1 MHLIT
6 AQEIT
11 GLNPVE
17 VTNKPQKGGN
27 TSEFQKGAR
36 FFFEI
41 KRRVSF
47 CGFQSGAL
55 SGKALAN
62 PAIFSK
68 RSFIRIRTRQLAE
81 RNPVRQ
87 DANAAAGL
95 SSFKKEFKGKPSLSS
110 IA

>member
-17 VTNKPQKGGN
+17 VTNKPQKSGN

-95 SSFKKEFKGKPSLSS
+95 SSFKKELASFLK
-110 IA
+110 

>member
-17 VTNKPQKGGN
+17 VTNKPQKSRN

-41 KRRVSF
+41 KRKVSF

-55 SGKALAN
+55 SGSGPANWRSVILSRSLKAESPLR
-62 PAIFSK
+62 K
-68 RSFIRIRTRQLAE
+68 
-81 RNPVRQ
+81 
-87 DANAAAGL
+87 
-95 SSFKKEFKGKPSLSS
+95 
-110 IA
+110 